1 MVEIIQVRILGKIS
15 FINVVISHSM
25 LSKLIKLQD
34 KRITPDEYSFV
45 RIFLYLFSTPC
56 KTRRRGPRPTLSEL
70 C

>member
-15 FINVVISHSM
+15 FINVVRYSM
-25 LSKLIKLQD
+25 LSKLTKLQD
-34 KRITPDEYSFV
+34 KRITPDVYSFV